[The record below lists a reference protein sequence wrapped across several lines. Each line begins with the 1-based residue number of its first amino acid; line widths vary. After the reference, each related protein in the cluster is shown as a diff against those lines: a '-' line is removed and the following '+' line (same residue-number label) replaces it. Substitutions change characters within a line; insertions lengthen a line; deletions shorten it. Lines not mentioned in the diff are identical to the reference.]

1 MVEMVQQDVQR
12 LSLAGAT
19 NAAIRGE
26 MARDAAVVCWGE
38 DIAGGAGV
46 DWFPEDEDAWPAV
59 QPAFA
64 GLRKEFGGARVR
76 DMPIAEAGFI
86 GAGFGAATLGLRPV
100 IDLWYPD
107 FLGVCLDQ
115 LTNQGSKVPFMSAGQ
130 WQAPVVVRTL
140 IGAGRSFGAQHSG
153 CHYSVLAHY
162 PGLKVVAP
170 STPYDAKGLMT
181 AAIRDDGPVVFCDHK
196 LLSPRKGQVPMHDYE
211 IPIGKADLKR
221 DGRDVVIVGISA
233 TVHTALQAAERLS
246 GAGVDAA
253 ILDLRSVAPL
263 DEEAILESLA
273 MTGRM
278 VVVDEDTP
286 RCSVASDVAAI
297 AAGPGLGALKAPVER
312 VGPPHVPVPFSPV
325 LEQRYI
331 PDVES
336 VCDAVARVMAA

>member
-1 MVEMVQQDVQR
+1 
-12 LSLAGAT
+12 
-19 NAAIRGE
+19 
-26 MARDAAVVCWGE
+26 
-38 DIAGGAGV
+38 
-46 DWFPEDEDAWPAV
+46 
-59 QPAFA
+59 
-64 GLRKEFGGARVR
+64 
-76 DMPIAEAGFI
+76 
-86 GAGFGAATLGLRPV
+86 
-100 IDLWYPD
+100 
-107 FLGVCLDQ
+107 
-115 LTNQGSKVPFMSAGQ
+115 
-130 WQAPVVVRTL
+130 
-140 IGAGRSFGAQHSG
+140 
-153 CHYSVLAHY
+153 
-162 PGLKVVAP
+162 
-170 STPYDAKGLMT
+170 
-181 AAIRDDGPVVFCDHK
+181 
-196 LLSPRKGQVPMHDYE
+196 MHDYE

-253 ILDLRSVAPL
+253 VLDLRSVAPL